1 MVQRMAI
8 FLKSSHVLSL
18 CLLILI
24 TNAFQPLGFP
34 TRGLLKGNSRLI
46 DLDSVGNHR
55 YNSRLFDSSDGTSTT
70 TSSNTDSFVSK
81 KKDAHPPI
89 GSVVNGAIEFTDD
102 MSDEWELD
110 CYSRPV
116 MGDDNKKLWEV
127 LITDSKGS
135 FRYLKTLSSNLVNS
149 RNLRKVVEEVMEE
162 APVRPTSIRFF
173 RNQMFNMIT
182 IALSTLDVEVKP
194 SRRTHNLFMWLE
206 EREKFVYPT
215 MPGYNPQLRQQT
227 ILDYDV
233 SQPDRLPDVLKAE
246 SYAFVALPAEVFWN
260 GEVNSENINRGR
272 LCPIKDM
279 PKTGWIH
286 GITLF
291 SKRAEA
297 VAAWMNGLEIAY
309 LRGDLLTREL
319 MLNTDIST
327 QFVVAP
333 LLDAQ
338 KREAQI
344 FEKGKVEAKG
354 YHFLS
359 VQSSPE
365 SEDVQGFWLLRQFDP
380 TL

>member
-1 MVQRMAI
+1 MKRILAI
-8 FLKSSHVLSL
+8 ICCVVIWSATSL
-18 CLLILI
+18 II
-24 TNAFQPLGFP
+24 P
-34 TRGLLKGNSRLI
+34 SRLVAGP
-46 DLDSVGNHR
+46 SFSG
-55 YNSRLFDSSDGTSTT
+55 RLMGLSAEVTGGGAPAQVK
-70 TSSNTDSFVSK
+70 N
-81 KKDAHPPI
+81 
-89 GSVVNGAIEFTDD
+89 GVVEFPDD
-102 MSDEWELD
+102 MSNEWELD

-149 RNLRKVVEEVMEE
+149 RNLRKIVEELMEE
-162 APVRPTSIRFF
+162 SPVRPTMIRFF

-194 SRRTHNLFMWLE
+194 SRRTHNLFMWLD
-206 EREKFVYPT
+206 ERERTVYPT

-246 SYAFVALPAEVFWN
+246 SYAFVALPAEAFWN
-260 GEVNSENINRGR
+260 GEVNEGNINRGR
-272 LCPIKDM
+272 LCPIREM

-291 SKRAEA
+291 SKRSEA
-297 VAAWMNGLEIAY
+297 VASWMNGLELAY

-319 MLNTDIST
+319 MLNTDISS

-333 LLDAQ
+333 LLEAQ

-344 FEKGKVEAKG
+344 FEKGKADAQG

-359 VQSSPE
+359 VQSTPD
-365 SEDVQGFWLLRQFDP
+365 SEDVQGFWLLRQFNP
-380 TL
+380 SL